1 MAEFLMVGDQ
11 NEELG
16 SAQQMALAALRS
28 GQSFARAAEGAGVH
42 RATVFR
48 WVNTDPRFA
57 AAYNAWK
64 GELAASA
71 QVRLLKLADK
81 AVDVV
86 EKALE
91 RGNEKVAMKM
101 LRHLA
106 VLRRPRV
113 GTTDAEALAV
123 EMDLRERQRDLG
135 HAQGMAKFIL
145 DKAGFTPADQKAY
158 LRKHGLTGMAKQ
170 MKEISQSRAR
180 EGQEAIDREGEP
192 SVLAVGPENI
202 NPRRTS
208 ASSVESQSRSAP
220 VAMENGPEGVAAP
233 STESQGE
240 VIAAPNATVHAAQSP
255 EERADRRFQA
265 LKARFDATDHATV
278 DATERAES
286 HESSEVHGSQD
297 LSRQEVA

>member
-48 WVNTDPRFA
+48 WVKSDPRFA

-91 RGNEKVAMKM
+91 KGNEKVAMKM

-123 EMDLRERQRDLG
+123 EIDLRERQRDLG

-145 DKAGFTPADQKAY
+145 DKAGFTPADQRKY
-158 LRKHGLTGMAKQ
+158 LRKHGYTGMARQ
-170 MKEISQSRAR
+170 MKEISQSKAR
-180 EGQEAIDREGEP
+180 EGQDATDREREL
-192 SVLAVGPENI
+192 SVLAVGGMSSHD
-202 NPRRTS
+202 RRTS
-208 ASSVESQSRSAP
+208 AGSVESQSRPAP
-220 VAMENGPEGVAAP
+220 VGGETGAGASAAP
-233 STESQGE
+233 STESPGKAGE
-240 VIAAPNATVHAAQSP
+240 APNATVHAAQSP
-255 EERADRRFQA
+255 GEGSERRFEA
-265 LKARFDATDHATV
+265 LKACFDATGNATL
-278 DATERAES
+278 DATGRGES
-286 HESSEVHGSQD
+286 HD
-297 LSRQEVA
+297 LDDDAELQAVERQEVA